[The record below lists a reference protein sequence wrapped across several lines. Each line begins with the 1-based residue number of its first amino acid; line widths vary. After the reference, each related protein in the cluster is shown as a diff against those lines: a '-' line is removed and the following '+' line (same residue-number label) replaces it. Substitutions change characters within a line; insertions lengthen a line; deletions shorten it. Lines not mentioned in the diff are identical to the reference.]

1 MATMQ
6 RYEELGFTNDFMF
19 CKIMQDKKIC
29 KPFLEAILGIKI
41 DHIEYLE
48 PQKTIDIKIDAKG
61 IRLDIY
67 VDDGKVI
74 YDCEMQTS
82 FFRNIPKRSRY
93 YQGFIDM
100 DLIEKGADYSRLK
113 KSFVIFICTF
123 DLFGRNGYV
132 YTFENQCLEY
142 PGLSLGDDAIK
153 VFININ
159 GNDASHISPE
169 LKELFTFIRTSTI
182 PKNCENPLISDMNV
196 ALQKARSN
204 EEWRKEYMTLE
215 TMRTDYTEKGREE
228 GREEGRKEGRKEE
241 SERYRKLLSFLLKDK
256 NFDAIQRITLDDNFL
271 QEMFKHYGL

>member
-228 GREEGRKEGRKEE
+228 GRKEE
-241 SERYRKLLSFLLKDK
+241 SERYNKLISFLVRDK
-256 NFDAIQRITLDDNFL
+256 KFDAFERISRDADYR
-271 QEMFKHYGL
+271 QEMFKHYGI